1 MSQPDRQKDP
11 AFAATV
17 PQAADAKARVRTA
30 FDTVRKALLLQTH
43 ADGGKDPV
51 AVTAVAANARLS
63 MTAGAAYLLARL
75 DPATPPALAA
85 AVRSFAELLEDI
97 AMNSLAGVANE
108 DPVQAARL
116 RDAEAASVRVAELC
130 K

>member
-1 MSQPDRQKDP
+1 MSEPNHDK
-11 AFAATV
+11 A
-17 PQAADAKARVRTA
+17 AADAKARVRA
-30 FDTVRKALLLQTH
+30 AHDTVTKAVFLQTH
-43 ADGGKDPV
+43 ADGGNDPV

-63 MTAGAAYLLARL
+63 MSAGAAYLLARL

-85 AVRSFAELLEDI
+85 AVHSFAELLEDI

-116 RDAEAASVRVAELC
+116 RDADVASSRIAKLC

>member
-1 MSQPDRQKDP
+1 MSEPNSDAK
-11 AFAATV
+11 
-17 PQAADAKARVRTA
+17 AADAKARVRAA
-30 FDTVRKALLLQTH
+30 FETVTKAVSLQTH

-63 MTAGAAYLLARL
+63 MTAGSAYLLSRL
-75 DPATPPALAA
+75 DPATPPELAA
-85 AVRSFAELLEDI
+85 AVRSLAELLEDI

-108 DPVQAARL
+108 DAVQAARL
-116 RDAEAASVRVAELC
+116 RDAEAASVRVAEIL

>member
-1 MSQPDRQKDP
+1 MSEPNHVKE
-11 AFAATV
+11 
-17 PQAADAKARVRTA
+17 AADAKARVRA
-30 FDTVRKALLLQTH
+30 AYNTVSKAVSLQTH
-43 ADGGKDPV
+43 ADGGTDPV

-63 MTAGAAYLLARL
+63 MSAGAAYLLSRL

-85 AVRSFAELLEDI
+85 AVRAFAGLLEDI

-108 DPVQAARL
+108 DPVQAVRL
-116 RDAEAASVRVAELC
+116 RDAEAASTRIAEMC

>member
-1 MSQPDRQKDP
+1 MSELNGDDEVAR
-11 AFAATV
+11 AT
-17 PQAADAKARVRTA
+17 ARVRA
-30 FDTVRKALLLQTH
+30 AYETVAKAVSLQTH

-63 MTAGAAYLLARL
+63 MSAGGAYLLSRL

-85 AVRSFAELLEDI
+85 EVRSFAELLEDI

-116 RDAEAASVRVAELC
+116 RDAEAASARISTMC
-130 K
+130 R